1 MRLLRF
7 LVPLLLLPVLIFTLV
22 MSSKLTAVHAATV
35 PHYDHIFVIMEE
47 NHDFNSIIGNS
58 DAPTFNQLAQTFGL
72 ATNYTGVGDPSEP
85 NYVGLLSGSTAGIA
99 DDNPYY
105 THPAITN
112 PSIVDQL
119 EGANLTWK
127 GYFESMPY
135 AGYMGACYPVRC
147 GGIPDSDALYASK
160 HNGLPNFAHIQQST
174 TEQQKMV
181 PIAQL
186 NQDLA
191 SGQVPNFGLIVPDEC
206 HDMHGSP
213 PSCFDSGP
221 NNSTTN
227 TELTTAG
234 DSYLNTL
241 VTAITGSAMWSQGEN
256 AIVVTFD
263 EGNSAT
269 DNIATVVITN
279 NGPRGVKDHTSY
291 NHFSLLL
298 SMEQAFGLGCL
309 QNSCTAQSMEPL
321 FAHS

>member
-1 MRLLRF
+1 MRLLKS
-7 LVPLLLLPVLIFTLV
+7 LVPLLVLPVLILALIV
-22 MSSKLTAVHAATV
+22 SSRLTVHAATV

-47 NHDFNSIIGNS
+47 NHNYNSIIGKS
-58 DAPTFNQLAQTFGL
+58 DAPTFNQLAQTYGL
-72 ATNYTGVGDPSEP
+72 ATSYTGVGDPSEP
-85 NYVGLLSGSTAGIA
+85 NYVGLLSGNTWGIA

-105 THPAITN
+105 THTVN
-112 PSIVDQL
+112 QPSIADQL
-119 EGANLTWK
+119 EGAKLTWK
-127 GYFESMPY
+127 GYFETMPY
-135 AGYMGACYPVRC
+135 PGYMGVCYPAKC
-147 GGIPDSDALYASK
+147 GGIPDTDALYAAK
-160 HNGLPNFAHIQQST
+160 HNGFPNFTHIQQST

-181 PIAQL
+181 PITQL

-227 TELTTAG
+227 TELTTLG

-263 EGNSAT
+263 EGNSSK

-279 NGPRGVKDHTSY
+279 HGPRGVKDNTSY
-291 NHFSLLL
+291 NHYSLLL

-309 QNSCTAQSMEPL
+309 QNSCTAQPMTPL
-321 FAHS
+321 FTHP